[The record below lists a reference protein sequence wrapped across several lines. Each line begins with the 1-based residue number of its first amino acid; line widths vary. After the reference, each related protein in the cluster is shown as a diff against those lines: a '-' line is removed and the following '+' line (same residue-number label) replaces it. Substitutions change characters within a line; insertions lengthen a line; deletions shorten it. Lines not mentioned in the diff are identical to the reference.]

1 MIINLNDINDEI
13 DSVAQNSHN
22 HENNP
27 FRLLISSHIEVAE
40 EK

>member
-1 MIINLNDINDEI
+1 MIINLNHFDDKI
-13 DSVAQNSHN
+13 DSVAQNDRN

-27 FRLLISSHIEVAE
+27 SRLLISSHIVFAE

>member
-13 DSVAQNSHN
+13 DSVAQNDRN

-27 FRLLISSHIEVAE
+27 SRLLISSHIVFAE